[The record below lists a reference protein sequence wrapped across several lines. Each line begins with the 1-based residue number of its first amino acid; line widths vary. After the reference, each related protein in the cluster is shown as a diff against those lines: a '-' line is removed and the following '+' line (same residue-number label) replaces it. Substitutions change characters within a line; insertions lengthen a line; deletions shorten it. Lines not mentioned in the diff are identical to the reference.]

1 MTRSRSCR
9 FGVLSVLVLAW
20 ALTGSSTPWAADP
33 KLEVGQAAPD
43 FALKTLEGTVV
54 RLSELRNKV
63 VLINFWATW
72 CAPCRLEMPAMQ
84 QIHAEYQSKG
94 FEVLAINIESDAD
107 KEVRDFVKELRLTFP
122 ILLDPEMQD
131 TQAYQAMGLPISFLV
146 DRHGVI
152 RSKTVGFHDWKTKE
166 TRRLVEQLLA
176 S

>member
-1 MTRSRSCR
+1 
-9 FGVLSVLVLAW
+9 
-20 ALTGSSTPWAADP
+20 
-33 KLEVGQAAPD
+33 VGQAAPD

-84 QIHAEYQSKG
+84 QMHAEYQSKG

-107 KEVRDFVKELRLTFP
+107 KEVRDFVKELRLMFP
-122 ILLDPEMQD
+122 ILLDPDMQN

-152 RSKTVGFHDWKTKE
+152 RSKTIGYHDWKSKE
-166 TRRLVEQLLA
+166 TRHLVEQLLA